1 MLVGKYCEEIRKE
14 VGSMRA
20 LYHEI
25 KNDYFGEV
33 AFEQRL
39 KEKMNEPLEHL
50 REDSR

>member
-1 MLVGKYCEEIRKE
+1 
-14 VGSMRA
+14 MRA

-39 KEKMNEPLEHL
+39 KEKMKCAT
-50 REDSR
+50 